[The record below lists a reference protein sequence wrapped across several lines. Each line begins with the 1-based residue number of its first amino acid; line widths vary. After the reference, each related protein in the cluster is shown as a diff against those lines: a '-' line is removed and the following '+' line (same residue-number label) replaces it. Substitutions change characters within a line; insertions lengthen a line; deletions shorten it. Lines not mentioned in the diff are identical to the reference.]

1 MKIGLLTG
9 EFPPQHGGIADFT
22 RILATAL
29 ADRGHAVRVIT
40 TLSAQTTQHFSAP
53 YTVHPVARHWG
64 WLDLWRVRQCTADLD
79 IVNLQYQ
86 AAAFGAMR
94 LPIHLAPHWLRPPL
108 VATFHDLRT
117 PYLFPKAG
125 ALRTAVLRRLAS
137 SAAGVIATNIA
148 DHAELA
154 GSSKLQRSAV
164 IPIGSNLL
172 QPAACPPAQWRAA
185 NSVAADE
192 ILLGYFGFLNTS
204 KGGETVLRALALL
217 RQTGMNARVVLIG
230 GSAGASDKT
239 DAAHN
244 QQLLQL
250 AQSLGIDGQ
259 ILRTGYLSEADTV
272 AALQSCDMLVQPYAD
287 GASLRRGTL
296 MACLANG
303 CPTITT
309 NPATRVPELQHNVNV
324 QLVPPNDPAALA
336 AAVRTLQADPALR
349 ATLAQGARVL
359 ATSFDWASI
368 ARRTE
373 EFFSA
378 VLEKHAA
385 SAARH

>member
-1 MKIGLLTG
+1 
-9 EFPPQHGGIADFT
+9 
-22 RILATAL
+22 
-29 ADRGHAVRVIT
+29 
-40 TLSAQTTQHFSAP
+40 
-53 YTVHPVARHWG
+53 
-64 WLDLWRVRQCTADLD
+64 
-79 IVNLQYQ
+79 
-86 AAAFGAMR
+86 
-94 LPIHLAPHWLRPPL
+94 
-108 VATFHDLRT
+108 
-117 PYLFPKAG
+117 
-125 ALRTAVLRRLAS
+125 
-137 SAAGVIATNIA
+137 
-148 DHAELA
+148 
-154 GSSKLQRSAV
+154 
-164 IPIGSNLL
+164 
-172 QPAACPPAQWRAA
+172 
-185 NSVAADE
+185 
-192 ILLGYFGFLNTS
+192 
-204 KGGETVLRALALL
+204 
-217 RQTGMNARVVLIG
+217 
-230 GSAGASDKT
+230 
-239 DAAHN
+239 N

-378 VLEKHAA
+378 VLEKFAA